1 MNIAQILSQEFNT
14 PVDKIE
20 ATLKLLEEG
29 NTVPFIARYR
39 KEVTGNLQD
48 EVLRKMESRKADLEK
63 VDERRQTVL
72 NTIES
77 QGKLTD
83 ELKKEID
90 GALDLQTLEDL
101 YRPYKPKR
109 RTRATIAEEKGLRP
123 LAENFMGE
131 GTMEEFLQSV
141 DGFEGLPKEE
151 ILEGVSDIVAE
162 EMANDAGVRRLLKSY
177 IRRRGKLT
185 SEAGKEP
192 NSDYAMYETFSAPFK
207 DVKNHNILAINRGE
221 NEGALRVKIEC
232 DEDTLVSMMCQILKP
247 VKDKRDMMETIARD
261 ALNRLLFPSLE
272 RELRRDLKEQA
283 EESAIE
289 VFAANLKPLLLLPP
303 LGHKVVLGIDP
314 GYRTGCKVAVVDE
327 NGKFLDNSVIYPVP
341 PMQKIAEAKKIIM
354 DLAKKYGVEVIAI
367 GSGTAS
373 YETEQFVAELIA
385 EKNLDISYAIVN
397 EDGASV
403 YSASELGIEEFPDL
417 DVTVRGAISIA
428 RRLQDPLAELV
439 KIEPRHIGVGQY
451 QHDLNK
457 KALDDRLEGVVESA
471 VNEVG
476 VDINLAS
483 VPLLSFVSGIASNV
497 AKNIVS
503 YREENGAFTDRKQ
516 FKKVK
521 GLGEKAF
528 KQSAGFLRIA
538 SGDNLL
544 DQTGVHPESYPIA
557 ELIMREDELNEEERK
572 QLEEAGSY
580 TVEDIRN
587 ELKKPGRDIR
597 GGSDDV
603 GLRRTAL
610 TMEELTPGLELDG
623 VVTNVVD
630 FGAFVD
636 IGVKKEGL
644 LHISRILKR
653 GQGSIYNKLK
663 VGDRL
668 KVQILEVDKERG
680 RISIDYAPKHS

>member
-1 MNIAQILSQEFNT
+1 MNIAHILSQEFNT
-14 PVDKIE
+14 PVEKIE

-72 NTIES
+72 NTIEG

-90 GALDLQTLEDL
+90 DALDLQTLEDL

-123 LAENFMGE
+123 LAENLMGE

-141 DGFEGLPKEE
+141 DEFEGLPKEE
-151 ILEGVSDIVAE
+151 IMEGVSDIVAE

-192 NSDYAMYETFSAPFK
+192 DPDYAMYETFSAPFK
-207 DVKNHNILAINRGE
+207 DVKNHNILAMNRGE
-221 NEGALRVKIEC
+221 SEGALRVKIEC

-247 VKDKRDMMETIARD
+247 GKDKREMMETIARD

-341 PMQKIAEAKKIIM
+341 PMQKIGEAKKIIT
-354 DLAKKYGVEVIAI
+354 DLAKKHGVEVIAI

-373 YETEQFVAELIA
+373 YETEQFVADLIA
-385 EKNLDISYAIVN
+385 EKNLDVSYAIVN

-483 VPLLSFVSGIASNV
+483 VPLLSFVSGIAANV
-497 AKNIVS
+497 AKNIVN

-538 SGDNLL
+538 SGDNVL

-610 TMEELTPGLELDG
+610 TMEEMTPGLELDG

-653 GQGSIYNKLK
+653 RQGSIYNELK

-668 KVQILEVDKERG
+668 RVQILEVDLERE